1 MIADDVLE
9 LGQDLEE
16 VVVAHLRVSAYVLQA
31 VDYLGLQFD
40 QGLDGDLV
48 DLLESLSI
56 KILEVFGFKFL
67 NKFRVG
73 PLKICFSDSAI
84 LIKSKMFLSELF
96 MQKFLKLFFADMSF
110 IK

>member
-56 KILEVFGFKFL
+56 
-67 NKFRVG
+67 
-73 PLKICFSDSAI
+73 
-84 LIKSKMFLSELF
+84 
-96 MQKFLKLFFADMSF
+96 
-110 IK
+110 